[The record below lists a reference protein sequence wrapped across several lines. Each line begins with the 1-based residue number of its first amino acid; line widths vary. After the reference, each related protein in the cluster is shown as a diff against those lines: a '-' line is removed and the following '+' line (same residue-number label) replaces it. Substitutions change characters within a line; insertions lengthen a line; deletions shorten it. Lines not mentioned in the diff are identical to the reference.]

1 MESPKS
7 SETVHC
13 RTQAF
18 SIIKKK
24 MSLIRNHKERKEK
37 EILPVQSAEKA
48 YERTK
53 MVTIQIKG

>member
-1 MESPKS
+1 
-7 SETVHC
+7 
-13 RTQAF
+13 
-18 SIIKKK
+18 

-37 EILPVQSAEKA
+37 EILLVQSAEKA